1 MSVLALQGWLGQGC
15 LWGGGGD
22 MGALGWGIAL
32 GRDVDQPDT
41 VGSLHECGGS
51 VGMMQ
56 PSLCAALGNGHS
68 KVHG

>member
-1 MSVLALQGWLGQGC
+1 
-15 LWGGGGD
+15 